1 MSIEI
6 ISPRMGFAIIFFLSL
21 STNSVEAQYRSHH
34 RSSSYHRH
42 ATANIQA
49 QKKQM
54 INMLQSQVS
63 VANQVLANVE
73 SKSAISQSMAIEAMS
88 KLNHVRQ
95 EIETANAE
103 VHNAFEEV
111 QMIEADI
118 LAEQADNSDFAD
130 ATKAVGLCNQ
140 EVHRVFHRLAHT
152 LDDERISTDDAR
164 FVEMSRLPE
173 SQRITIKSDPEYK
186 FVTEQLSKAE
196 QHLVDV
202 RKKLFEGS
210 KEWRDAKRALDKARQ
225 DAREEMAKTK
235 PATMATAHQNQE
247 SQQLRNVIENAK
259 LIVAQGEIR
268 LRQLGAK
275 PLASKYSNR

>member
-1 MSIEI
+1 MS
-6 ISPRMGFAIIFFLSL
+6 RKMGLALILFLSL
-21 STNSVEAQYRSHH
+21 STTSVEAQYRSHH
-34 RSSSYHRH
+34 RTSSYHRH

-54 INMLQSQVS
+54 INMLQSQVAM
-63 VANQVLANVE
+63 ANQVLANAE
-73 SKSAISQSMAIEAMS
+73 SKSAMSQSIAYEAMS
-88 KLNHVRQ
+88 KLNHIRQ

-118 LAEQADNSDFAD
+118 LAEQAGNSEFAE

-140 EVHRVFHRLAHT
+140 EVHRVFHSLAQT
-152 LDDERISTDDAR
+152 PEDEKISTEDSR

-173 SQRITIKSDPEYK
+173 SHRITIKSDPDYK
-186 FVTEQLSKAE
+186 FVTEQLAKAE
-196 QHLVDV
+196 QHVVDV
-202 RKKLFEGS
+202 RKKLFEGN
-210 KEWRDAKRALDKARQ
+210 KEWRDAKRTLDKARQ

-235 PATMATAHQNQE
+235 PATMAATHQNQE
-247 SQQLRNVIENAK
+247 AQQLRNVIENAK
-259 LIVAQGEIR
+259 LIVAQGELR

-275 PLASKYSNR
+275 PLASKYGKR

>member
-1 MSIEI
+1 MS
-6 ISPRMGFAIIFFLSL
+6 RKMGLALILFLSL
-21 STNSVEAQYRSHH
+21 STTSVEAQYRSHH
-34 RSSSYHRH
+34 RTSSYHRH

-54 INMLQSQVS
+54 INMLQSQVAM
-63 VANQVLANVE
+63 ANQVLANAE
-73 SKSAISQSMAIEAMS
+73 SKSAMSQSIAYEAMS
-88 KLNHVRQ
+88 KLNHIRQ

-118 LAEQADNSDFAD
+118 LAEQASNSEFAE

-140 EVHRVFHRLAHT
+140 EVHRVFHSLAHT
-152 LDDERISTDDAR
+152 PEDEKISTEDSR

-186 FVTEQLSKAE
+186 FVTEQLAKAE
-196 QHLVDV
+196 QHVVDV

-210 KEWRDAKRALDKARQ
+210 KEWRDAKRTLDKARQ

-235 PATMATAHQNQE
+235 PATMAATHQNQE
-247 SQQLRNVIENAK
+247 AQQLRNVIENAK
-259 LIVAQGEIR
+259 LIVAQGELR

-275 PLASKYSNR
+275 PLASKYGKR